1 MGAKNLFVLS
11 GFGASPQIGS
21 SMAKVGL
28 DAFAYRQFDDPEYGG
43 SAIPYDKDKF
53 LKKVNEIIADTSPPV
68 VSGYAPFCKHIF
80 IPNFTEAKLAV
91 AEITGSNRSLLKTG
105 YVSRCKEEI
114 PVLSRWFSRGDL
126 DAPKAKVLDLI
137 LYSREQIAKEAEAMG
152 KPAPSA
158 ADPDYSIISIKAQME
173 GFELPMSPIT
183 MMRNSLIEE
192 GGSGI
197 PIDRVKYQKSVDYW
211 EEHAELKLEK

>member
-53 LKKVNEIIADTSPPV
+53 LKKVCACFLLFLPHLSEQVNEIIADTSPPV

-137 LYSREQIAKEAEAMG
+137 LYSREQIAK
-152 KPAPSA
+152 
-158 ADPDYSIISIKAQME
+158 
-173 GFELPMSPIT
+173 
-183 MMRNSLIEE
+183 
-192 GGSGI
+192 
-197 PIDRVKYQKSVDYW
+197 V
-211 EEHAELKLEK
+211 

>member
-137 LYSREQIAKEAEAMG
+137 LYSREQIAK
-152 KPAPSA
+152 
-158 ADPDYSIISIKAQME
+158 
-173 GFELPMSPIT
+173 
-183 MMRNSLIEE
+183 
-192 GGSGI
+192 
-197 PIDRVKYQKSVDYW
+197 V
-211 EEHAELKLEK
+211 